1 MESRV
6 TTLNE
11 RRRADTRLS
20 IARAAAGLFVGQGL
34 AATTVEQIAVEAG
47 VGLRTFYRYFPSKQ
61 DAVAPLLAQG
71 ADDWHTRLSRLPA
84 DRPLREAVAEAIVEL
99 LDPVDE
105 RRAAELELARGLVR
119 TVSADRDLQRVWHDV
134 NGESQRLLVPVLAQL
149 VDDPDPLVPRML
161 AAAVT
166 DAVRIGLELWAA
178 LDEPDDRGL
187 AALARDCFWGLSAW
201 YEPGGGG
208 RVTRR

>member
-1 MESRV
+1 MESRA
-6 TTLNE
+6 TTLNA

-20 IARAAAGLFVGQGL
+20 IARAAAGLFVNQGL
-34 AATTVEQIAVEAG
+34 AATTVEQIAAEAG

-61 DAVAPLLAQG
+61 DAVVPLLAQG
-71 ADDWHTRLSRLPA
+71 ADDWHSRLSRLPA
-84 DRPLREAVAEAIVEL
+84 DRPLREAVAEAVVEL

-119 TVSADRDLQRVWHDV
+119 TVAADRDLQRVWHDV

-178 LDEPDDRGL
+178 LDAPDDRGP
-187 AALARDCFWGLSAW
+187 ATLARDCFWALSAW
-201 YEPGGGG
+201 YEPRVPAAPGG
-208 RVTRR
+208 